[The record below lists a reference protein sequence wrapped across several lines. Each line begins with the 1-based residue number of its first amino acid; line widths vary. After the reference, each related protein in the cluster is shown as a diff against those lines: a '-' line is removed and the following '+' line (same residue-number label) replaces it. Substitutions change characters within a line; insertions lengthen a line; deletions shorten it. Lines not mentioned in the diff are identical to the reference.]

1 MALIEWKPRMSVGVE
16 ALDQDHRTLFDLLNQ
31 LHDVVRGTSDRVEV
45 VGIVNDLVRYTE
57 YHFDCEERLMRLG
70 RYPDYE
76 AHERIHRDMR
86 RRMVSFQQKFL
97 DAPTDANV
105 LALYDYVSDWL
116 VRHILGEDMRYRPYM
131 TRADDGGTADSAAG
145 AA

>member
-1 MALIEWKPRMSVGVE
+1 MSVGVD
-16 ALDQDHRTLFDLLNQ
+16 ALDQDHRTLFELLNQ
-31 LHDVVRGTSDRVEV
+31 LHEVVRGSSNRSEV
-45 VGIVNDLVRYTE
+45 VGIVDDLVRYTE

-70 RYPDYE
+70 RYPGYE
-76 AHERIHRDMR
+76 EHARVHRDMR

-116 VRHILGEDMRYRPYM
+116 VRHILGEDMQYRPYM
-131 TRADDGGTADSAAG
+131 TPSGARDGESAAG